1 MLFFSSAPNILHI
14 QLKKEKKKT
23 IHCQF
28 VWLSYYPGLRMVFLS
43 YVTLLFQNIYYRSSQ
58 QCIFLCCLSLR
69 HGLSLCCYKKDTIE
83 WVVHKQQKFN
93 AQSSRGWLRLLRS
106 RHQHIQRLVRACFL
120 SHRWPP
126 SRLCAYGRKG
136 REPSGASFKMALILF
151 RRALPSWPKSLL

>member
-23 IHCQF
+23 TVNLSGFLITL
-28 VWLSYYPGLRMVFLS
+28 VWEWYFFLMWLFSSKIFTTDLLSTVSFHVVWVWGMVL
-43 YVTLLFQNIYYRSSQ
+43 V
-58 QCIFLCCLSLR
+58 
-69 HGLSLCCYKKDTIE
+69 SLCCYKKDTTE

-93 AQSSRGWLRLLRS
+93 PQNSRGWPRLLRP
-106 RHQHIQRLVRACFL
+106 RHQHTQRLVRACFL
-120 SHRWPP
+120 SHRSPP

-136 REPSGASFKMALILF
+136 REPSSASFITALILF